1 MRRSVGVLLAATLV
15 AARRRPTAIRA
26 LRRRAAGEARER
38 RCEQVRPRG
47 GADAC
52 EASKANCKLS
62 SGRAGEL
69 AALNE
74 FEHKAECVKVE
85 GEAWSGALEPNCD
98 IPATKKFTIPNWHL
112 PDLDEELRNNGD
124 VEIHVTRTPL
134 FTPEECEHVIAMAEA
149 HAKTAGEWGKIPAGR
164 YDVHG
169 GWVKDIAG
177 VKEWFDDALRTRLY
191 PCLQKLFSGAIEDGS
206 SLRVQSAYLFKYT
219 AETGAATDVHI
230 DSGLLSFTIALN
242 APSAYDGGGTWF
254 ESVDKLVEMPQGHVT
269 FRPGHVRHQGKPLTR
284 GTRYMIGGF
293 IMREDVVE
301 HGRRSI
307 ERGVAA
313 LGGAVVEGN
322 FAAASGDAGGAASP
336 ELLAV
341 DALEH
346 AVLSAPRV
354 ASAQLNLG
362 TARQRAMTASSLPR
376 GDIDPLP
383 TQASATP
390 RAPRSAS
397 PPRRP

>member
-1 MRRSVGVLLAATLV
+1 MTGGVVGRTKGRVGVR
-15 AARRRPTAIRA
+15 AR
-26 LRRRAAGEARER
+26 
-38 RCEQVRPRG
+38 
-47 GADAC
+47 
-52 EASKANCKLS
+52 
-62 SGRAGEL
+62 
-69 AALNE
+69 
-74 FEHKAECVKVE
+74 
-85 GEAWSGALEPNCD
+85 
-98 IPATKKFTIPNWHL
+98 
-112 PDLDEELRNNGD
+112 
-124 VEIHVTRTPL
+124 
-134 FTPEECEHVIAMAEA
+134 
-149 HAKTAGEWGKIPAGR
+149 
-164 YDVHG
+164 
-169 GWVKDIAG
+169 AG
-177 VKEWFDDALRTRLY
+177 VKLRPCKSRSWSCTSPTRNSLRRSGGLSRSPELSAACSSSDTSLGDTLRTRSPVVVCML
-191 PCLQKLFSGAIEDGS
+191 LLS
-206 SLRVQSAYLFKYT
+206 S
-219 AETGAATDVHI
+219 GAATDVHI